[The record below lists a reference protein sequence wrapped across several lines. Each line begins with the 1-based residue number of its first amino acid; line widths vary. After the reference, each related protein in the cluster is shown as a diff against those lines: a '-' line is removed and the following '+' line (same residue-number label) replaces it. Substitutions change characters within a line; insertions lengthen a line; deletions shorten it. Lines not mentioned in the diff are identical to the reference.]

1 MNMKVDIQYKDNT
14 TFKLTITSNNEVRIK
29 VQDGCNEKIENVV
42 IDNFLRFAD
51 IVMRRGWNNVTLR
64 GKVKAGD
71 DRLSLYTDK
80 KDFVCNFIMV
90 YSDTKLSLFKHLFNY
105 DEVFTQYQKNEEVND
120 NSILEKQIENETGR
134 LFYLNREKQMAEEK
148 AIELG
153 NIDPTEA
160 LYQRCRAN
168 AITKISKK
176 DS

>member
-1 MNMKVDIQYKDNT
+1 MKVDIQYKGNT

-29 VQDGCNEKIENVV
+29 VQDGCGKEMEDVMLENL
-42 IDNFLRFAD
+42 LRFAD
-51 IVMRRGWNNVTLR
+51 IVIKREWNTVTLR

-71 DRLSLYTDK
+71 DRISLYTDK
-80 KDFVCNFIMV
+80 KDFVCNF
-90 YSDTKLSLFKHLFNY
+90 TLSY
-105 DEVFTQYQKNEEVND
+105 T
-120 NSILEKQIENETGR
+120 NSILERQIENETNR

-148 AIELG
+148 ARELG

-168 AITKISKK
+168 AITKISKR